1 MPKRG
6 ISMALSTCGRGLHGD
21 DGTAVATT
29 RRDVLGLAALGA
41 LSSTARLAYAAAP
54 AGKLTIGVHISLAP
68 TWFDPAET
76 AGIITPFLVMY
87 ALHEAM
93 LKPLPG
99 QNPGL
104 CLAESWSAS
113 PDGLIY
119 DFVLRPGVTF
129 HNGDPVT
136 AEDVKFSFERYR
148 GTEHATMKERVAS
161 VDISDPRHVRFNLK
175 APWPDFLT
183 FYSSATGAGWIVPKQ
198 YVEKVGD
205 DGFKRAPIGAGPY
218 KFVSF
223 TPGVEL
229 ILEAND
235 QYWRKTPSVKHI
247 VMRVIPDESTRL
259 AGLKRGEVDIALSI
273 RAELAEEVQRT
284 PGLTLKAPVGSAPYW
299 MYFPEQWDPKS
310 PWHDVHV
317 RRAAALA
324 IDGKT
329 INQALTLGFSHLT
342 NSAFPENFEYYWQP
356 PPPVYDPEQAR
367 HLLAEAG
374 FPSGFDAGSYTC
386 DIAYANLGE
395 AVLNNLA
402 AVGIRARLRPLERAS
417 FFAGFGDKKF
427 RNIIQGASGAFGNLA
442 TRLEAFVVKGGTYAY
457 GNYPELDEL
466 FARQA
471 TELDRAKREELLFKM
486 QQFVHDKAIYAPIW
500 QLAFICGVG
509 PRVARSSFGLIK
521 GFVYPAP
528 YEELTLKGA

>member
-1 MPKRG
+1 MF
-6 ISMALSTCGRGLHGD
+6 
-21 DGTAVATT
+21 DGKPTDRFHAR

-41 LSSTARLAYAAAP
+41 LSAGTLSLGAGPVHAATSD
-54 AGKLTIGVHISLAP
+54 GQIIIGVHISLAP

-87 ALHEAM
+87 ALHDAM

-99 QNPGL
+99 QNPAP
-104 CLAESWSAS
+104 CLAQSWTASA
-113 PDGLIY
+113 DGLSY
-119 DFVLRPGVTF
+119 NFVLRPGVTF
-129 HNGDPVT
+129 HNGDKVS

-148 GTEHATMKERVAS
+148 GTGHAAMKERVAS
-161 VDISDPRHVRFNLK
+161 VEIPEPGHVRFNLK
-175 APWPDFLT
+175 EPWPDFLT
-183 FYSSATGAGWIVPKQ
+183 FYSNATGAGWIVPKQ

-223 TPGVEL
+223 NPGVEL
-229 ILEAND
+229 VLEAHD
-235 QYWRKTPSVKHI
+235 QYWRKTPAVKRI

-259 AGLKRGEVDIALSI
+259 AALKRGEVDIALSI
-273 RAELAEEVQRT
+273 RAELADEVRKT

-310 PWHDVHV
+310 PWHDVRV
-317 RRAAALA
+317 RQAARLA
-324 IDGKT
+324 IDRKS
-329 INQALTLGFSHLT
+329 INDALTLGFSHLT
-342 NSAFPENFEYYWQP
+342 NSAFPENFEFYWQP
-356 PPPVYDPEQAR
+356 PPPVFDPEQAA

-374 FPSGFDAGSYTC
+374 FPNGFDAGFYTC
-386 DIAYANLGE
+386 DSAYANLGE
-395 AVLNNLA
+395 AVLNNLT

-417 FFAGFGDKKF
+417 FFAGYGDKKYK
-427 RNIIQGASGAFGNLA
+427 NIIQGASGAFGNLA
-442 TRLEAFVVKGGTYAY
+442 TRLETFVVKGGNYAY
-457 GNYPELDEL
+457 GSYPELDEL

-471 TELDRAKREELLFKM
+471 TELDHAKREELLFKM
-486 QQFVHDKAIYAPIW
+486 QQIVHEKAIYAPIW
-500 QLAFICGVG
+500 QLAFISGVG
-509 PRVARSSFGLIK
+509 PRVAQSSFGLIK

>member
-1 MPKRG
+1 VVDDKPTD
-6 ISMALSTCGRGLHGD
+6 ALR
-21 DGTAVATT
+21 TT
-29 RRDVLGLAALGA
+29 RRNVLGLAALGA
-41 LSSTARLAYAAAP
+41 LSSVASPVHAAASD
-54 AGKLTIGVHISLAP
+54 GQMTIGVHISLAP

-87 ALHEAM
+87 ALHDAM

-99 QNPGL
+99 QNPAP
-104 CLAESWSAS
+104 CLAESWTTSS
-113 PDGLIY
+113 DGLTY
-119 DFVLRPGVTF
+119 NFVLRPGVTF
-129 HNGDPVT
+129 HNGDKVT

-148 GTEHATMKERVAS
+148 GNGHAAMKERVAS
-161 VDISDPRHVRFNLK
+161 VEIPAPGQVRFNLK
-175 APWPDFLT
+175 TPWPDFLT
-183 FYSSATGAGWIVPKQ
+183 FYSNASGAGWIVPKQ

-223 TPGVEL
+223 NPGVEL
-229 ILEAND
+229 VLEAHE
-235 QYWRKTPSVKHI
+235 QYWRKTPAVKRI

-259 AGLKRGEVDIALSI
+259 AALKRGEVDMALSI
-273 RAELAEEVQRT
+273 RAELADEVRAT

-310 PWHDVHV
+310 PWHDVRV
-317 RRAAALA
+317 RQAARLA
-324 IDGKT
+324 IDRKS
-329 INQALTLGFSHLT
+329 INDALTLGFSHLT
-342 NSAFPENFEYYWQP
+342 NSAFPENFEFFWQP
-356 PPPVYDPEQAR
+356 PPAVFDPEQAA

-374 FPSGFDAGSYTC
+374 FPSGFDAGFYTC
-386 DIAYANLGE
+386 DSAYANLGE
-395 AVLNNLA
+395 AVINNLG

-417 FFAGFGDKKF
+417 FFAGYGDKKF
-427 RNIIQGASGAFGNLA
+427 KNIIQGASGAFGNLA
-442 TRLEAFVVKGGTYAY
+442 TRLESFVVKGGTYAY

-471 TELDRAKREELLFKM
+471 TELDHSKREELLFKM
-486 QQFVHDKAIYAPIW
+486 QQIVHEKAIYTPIW
-500 QLAFICGVG
+500 QLAFISGVG
-509 PRVARSSFGLIK
+509 PRVAQSSFGLIK

>member
-1 MPKRG
+1 MDAEV
-6 ISMALSTCGRGLHGD
+6 SAAMAI
-21 DGTAVATT
+21 T
-29 RRDVLGLAALGA
+29 RRDILGLAALGA
-41 LSSTARLAYAAAP
+41 LSAGPLSLSARPAHAVAP
-54 AGKLTIGVHISLAP
+54 AGQLTIGVHISLAP
-68 TWFDPAET
+68 TWFDPGET

-87 ALHEAM
+87 ALHDAM

-99 QNPGL
+99 QNPGP
-104 CLAESWSAS
+104 CLAESWTVS
-113 PDGLIY
+113 PDGLAY

-129 HNGDPVT
+129 HNGAPVN

-161 VDISDPRHVRFNLK
+161 VDILDPQHIRFKLK
-175 APWPDFLT
+175 APWPDFMT
-183 FYSSATGAGWIVPKQ
+183 FYSSATGVGWIVPKQ

-229 ILEAND
+229 ILEAHD
-235 QYWRKTPSVKHI
+235 QYWRKTPSVKRI
-247 VMRVIPDESTRL
+247 AMRVIPDESTRL
-259 AGLKRGEVDIALSI
+259 AALKRGEIDIALSI

-299 MYFPEQWDPKS
+299 MYFPDQWDPKS
-310 PWHDVHV
+310 PWHDVRV

-324 IDGKT
+324 VDGTT

-356 PPPVYDPEQAR
+356 PPPVYDPEQSR
-367 HLLAEAG
+367 RLLAEAG
-374 FPSGFDAGSYTC
+374 FPGGFDAGFYTC
-386 DIAYANLGE
+386 DAAYTNLGE

-417 FFAGFGDKKF
+417 FFAGYGDKKF
-427 RNIIQGASGAFGNLA
+427 KNIIQGASGAFGNLS
-442 TRLEAFVVKGGTYAY
+442 TRLETFVVKGGTYAY

-466 FARQA
+466 FAQQA
-471 TELDRAKREELLFKM
+471 TELDRAKREDLLFKI
-486 QQFVHDKAIYAPIW
+486 QQIVREKAIYAPIW
-500 QLAFICGVG
+500 QLAFISGVG
-509 PRVARSSFGLIK
+509 PRVAQSSFGLIK

-528 YEELTLKGA
+528 YEEITLKGA

>member
-1 MPKRG
+1 VFDDKP
-6 ISMALSTCGRGLHGD
+6 IDALR
-21 DGTAVATT
+21 TT
-29 RRDVLGLAALGA
+29 RRNVLGLAALGA
-41 LSSTARLAYAAAP
+41 LSSVASPVQAAASD
-54 AGKLTIGVHISLAP
+54 GQMTIGVHISLAP

-87 ALHEAM
+87 ALHDAM

-99 QNPGL
+99 QNPAP
-104 CLAESWSAS
+104 CLAESWTAS
-113 PDGLIY
+113 SDGLSY
-119 DFVLRPGVTF
+119 NFVLRPGVTF
-129 HNGDPVT
+129 HNGDKVT

-148 GTEHATMKERVAS
+148 GNGHAAMKERVAS
-161 VDISDPRHVRFNLK
+161 VEIPEPGQVRFNLK
-175 APWPDFLT
+175 TPWPDFLT
-183 FYSSATGAGWIVPKQ
+183 FYSNASGAGWIVPKQ

-223 TPGVEL
+223 NPGVEL
-229 ILEAND
+229 VLEAHE
-235 QYWRKTPSVKHI
+235 QYWRKTPAVKRI

-259 AGLKRGEVDIALSI
+259 AALKRGEVDMALSI
-273 RAELAEEVQRT
+273 RAELAEEVRNT

-310 PWHDVHV
+310 PWYDVRV
-317 RRAAALA
+317 RQAARLA
-324 IDGKT
+324 IDRKS
-329 INQALTLGFSHLT
+329 INDALTLGFSHLT
-342 NSAFPENFEYYWQP
+342 NSAFPENFEFYWQP
-356 PPPVYDPEQAR
+356 PPPVFDPEQAA

-374 FPSGFDAGSYTC
+374 FPGGFDAGLYTC
-386 DIAYANLGE
+386 DSAYANLGE
-395 AVLNNLA
+395 AVINNLG

-417 FFAGFGDKKF
+417 FFAGYGDKKF

-457 GNYPELDEL
+457 GNYPETDEL

-471 TELDRAKREELLFKM
+471 VELDHAKREALLFKM
-486 QQFVHDKAIYAPIW
+486 QQIVHEKAIYTPIW
-500 QLAFICGVG
+500 QLAFISGVG
-509 PRVARSSFGLIK
+509 PRVDQSSFGLIK

>member
-1 MPKRG
+1 MFDGKP
-6 ISMALSTCGRGLHGD
+6 ID
-21 DGTAVATT
+21 DTFHTT
-29 RRDVLGLAALGA
+29 RRNVLAALGA
-41 LSSTARLAYAAAP
+41 LSTVARPAYAAA
-54 AGKLTIGVHISLAP
+54 ADGQMTIGVHISLAP

-76 AGIITPFLVMY
+76 AGIITPFLVLY
-87 ALHEAM
+87 ALHDAM

-99 QNPGL
+99 QNPAP
-104 CLAESWSAS
+104 CLAESWTAS
-113 PDGLIY
+113 SDGLSY
-119 DFVLRPGVTF
+119 NFVLRPGVTF
-129 HNGDPVT
+129 HNGDKVT

-148 GTEHATMKERVAS
+148 GNGHAAMKERVAS
-161 VDISDPRHVRFNLK
+161 VEIPEPGHVRFNLK
-175 APWPDFLT
+175 QPWADFLT
-183 FYSSATGAGWIVPKQ
+183 FYGNATGAGWIVPKQ

-223 TPGVEL
+223 NPGVEL
-229 ILEAND
+229 VLEAHE
-235 QYWRKTPSVKHI
+235 QYWRKTPAVKRI

-259 AGLKRGEVDIALSI
+259 AALKRGEVDMALSI

-310 PWHDVHV
+310 PWYDVRV
-317 RRAAALA
+317 RQAARVAL
-324 IDGKT
+324 DRKS
-329 INQALTLGFSHLT
+329 INDALTLGFSHLT

-374 FPSGFDAGSYTC
+374 FPDGFDAGFYTC
-386 DIAYANLGE
+386 DSAYANLGE
-395 AVLNNLA
+395 AVLDNLG
-402 AVGIRARLRPLERAS
+402 AVGIRAKLRPLERAS
-417 FFAGFGDKKF
+417 FFAGYGDRKF
-427 RNIIQGASGAFGNLA
+427 KNIIQGASGAFGNLA
-442 TRLEAFVVKGGTYAY
+442 TRLESFVVKGGTYAY

-471 TELDRAKREELLFKM
+471 AELDHAKREELLFKM
-486 QQFVHDKAIYAPIW
+486 QQIVHDKAIYVPIW
-500 QLAFICGVG
+500 QLAFISGVG
-509 PRVARSSFGLIK
+509 PRVAQSSFGLIK

-528 YEELTLKGA
+528 YEELTLKGV

>member
-1 MPKRG
+1 VTASFDGRPG
-6 ISMALSTCGRGLHGD
+6 IPLSAR
-21 DGTAVATT
+21 

-41 LSSTARLAYAAAP
+41 LAAVGRPAQAAAP
-54 AGKLTIGVHISLAP
+54 EGQMTIGVHISLAP

-76 AGIITPFLVMY
+76 AGIITPFLVLY
-87 ALHEAM
+87 ALHDGM
-93 LKPLPG
+93 LKPMPG
-99 QNPGL
+99 QSPAP

-113 PDGLIY
+113 ADGLSY
-119 DFVLRPGVTF
+119 TFVLRPGVKF
-129 HNGDPVT
+129 HNGETVT

-148 GTEHATMKERVAS
+148 GADHATLKQRVTS
-161 VDISDPRHVRFNLK
+161 IDIPEPGHIRFNLK
-175 APWPDFLT
+175 EPWPDFMT
-183 FYSSATGAGWIVPKQ
+183 FYTSATGAGWIVPKQ

-223 TPGVEL
+223 NPGVEL
-229 ILEAND
+229 VLEAHE
-235 QYWRKTPSVKHI
+235 QYWRKTPNVKRI

-259 AGLKRGEVDIALSI
+259 AALKRGEVDMALSI

-310 PWHDVHV
+310 PWYDVRV
-317 RRAAALA
+317 RRAATIA
-324 IDGKT
+324 IDRKS

-342 NSAFPENFEYYWQP
+342 NSPFPENFEFFWQP
-356 PPPVYDPEQAR
+356 PPPEYDPEQAR

-374 FPSGFDAGSYTC
+374 FPNGFDAGFYTC
-386 DIAYANLGE
+386 DSAYANLGE
-395 AVLNNLA
+395 AVLDNLG
-402 AVGIRARLRPLERAS
+402 AVGIRAKLRPLERAS
-417 FFAGFGDKKF
+417 FFAGYGDRKF
-427 RNIIQGASGAFGNLA
+427 KNIIQGASGAFGNLA

-471 TELDRAKREELLFKM
+471 AELDRAKREELLYKM
-486 QQFVHDKAIYAPIW
+486 QQIVHDKAIYVPIW
-500 QLAFICGVG
+500 QLAFISGVG
-509 PRVARSSFGLIK
+509 PRVAQSSFGLIK

-528 YEELTLKGA
+528 YEELALKGV